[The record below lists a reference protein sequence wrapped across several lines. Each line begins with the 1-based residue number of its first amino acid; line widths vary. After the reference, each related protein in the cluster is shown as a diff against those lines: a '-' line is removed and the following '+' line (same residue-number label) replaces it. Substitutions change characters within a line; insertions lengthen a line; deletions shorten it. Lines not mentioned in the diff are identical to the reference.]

1 MTSSSRYSGV
11 AGSLGRF
18 FLILV
23 LLATAGAV
31 LVPLF
36 IVAGNSLKDEFEIFE
51 IPFRFLPKKPVLAN
65 YRALAADFPLYILN
79 SVKLTA
85 IIVLLQLFTAT
96 TGAYAFSKLHFRGRD
111 ALFMVYVASVMIPV
125 QAIIIPQ
132 FVVIR
137 VLGLYDS
144 HWAVILVSIFTA
156 FGTFLVK
163 QFFMTVPQ
171 SFVEAARID
180 GATEFQIYRK
190 VMLPLSRPV
199 IATLVIFSFRFFWN
213 DFFTPLIFL
222 SSPELKT
229 LPLGMADFASQYDVK
244 YGPQMAASFIS
255 IIPVLVIFALAQK
268 QFVAGAMSSG
278 VKG

>member
-1 MTSSSRYSGV
+1 MTSSERFPGV
-11 AGSLGRF
+11 GASIWKLAR
-18 FLILV
+18 LIL

-31 LVPLF
+31 IVPLL
-36 IVAGNSLKDEFEIFE
+36 IVAGNSLKSEAEIFE
-51 IPFRFLPKKPVLAN
+51 VPFRFLPKAPIIGN
-65 YRALAADFPLYILN
+65 YQALLENFPLYILN
-79 SVKLTA
+79 SVKLTG
-85 IIVLLQLFTAT
+85 IIVLLQLFTAS
-96 TGAYAFSKLHFRGRD
+96 TGAYAFSKLNFKGRD
-111 ALFMVYVASVMIPV
+111 VLFMIYVASVMVPV

-132 FVVIR
+132 FVVVR
-137 VLGLYDS
+137 VLGLYDT

-163 QFFMTVPQ
+163 QFFMTIPQ

-180 GATEFQIYRK
+180 GATEFQIFWK

-229 LPLGMADFASQYDVK
+229 LPLGMADFASQYDIE

-255 IIPVLVIFALAQK
+255 IIPVLIIFALAQK
-268 QFVAGAMSSG
+268 HFVQGTMSSG
-278 VKG
+278 IKG